1 MNMTENIEKLVQLVK
16 ENPELPVIAM
26 VHYDIVG
33 DDIYSRWLG
42 QFGYVKVG
50 EYTLY
55 GDRYFDDR
63 EEFKEQYYN
72 QNDEWLSEK
81 FNYDPRINEFTVG
94 FGRCTQKELEENSQ
108 REKELEK
115 YLDEVADKM
124 FKRAIIVNIDLPDDL
139 LMEEE

>member
-1 MNMTENIEKLVQLVK
+1 MNMTENIEKLVRLAK
-16 ENPELPVIAM
+16 ENPNLPIIAM

-33 DDIYSRWLG
+33 DDGYCRWLG

-50 EYTLY
+50 EYALY
-55 GDRYFDDR
+55 GDRHFDDR
-63 EEFKEQYYN
+63 EEFKERYYN
-72 QNDEWLSEK
+72 NNDEELSKK

-94 FGRCTQKELEENSQ
+94 IGSCTQEALGENSQ

-139 LMEEE
+139 LMEEK